1 MGRRADPRLCRS
13 LVLPD
18 KVRRAGSG
26 LDVKLDFSSSS
37 VPDYSQDP
45 EKDVI
50 VGSTAFLVDAERN
63 HG

>member
-1 MGRRADPRLCRS
+1 MGRGADPGLGRS

-26 LDVKLDFSSSS
+26 LDVKLDFSSSF

-50 VGSTAFLVDAERN
+50 VGNTTFLVDAERN